1 MIYAVYAAAF
11 VASAFLIGFAACKIM
26 KKKHEK
32 QMGNIESQLES
43 FLGGDETN
51 TAFSVEDNSYAT
63 LKNYISE
70 LEERLI
76 RQKEMLIK
84 KSNETAG
91 FIADISHQLKTP
103 LAGIKLYCE
112 MDSAPHREK
121 QLALIEHMEHHIKS
135 LLRLEKL
142 RVDAY
147 KLEFKRHDIRGII
160 ENSWDKL
167 QPVFGNVTLTVNGSE
182 ELRCDGY
189 WLGEAFLNILKNS
202 CEYMKDAGEITVS
215 IFAEQSSVF
224 VEIED
229 TGGGIQD
236 SELERIFTR
245 FRRINRAGKTDGAGL
260 GLAITKA
267 IVEKH
272 HGTVIASNTAAG
284 LKTTFCFPVISGH
297 LTIM

>member
-1 MIYAVYAAAF
+1 MIYAGVFIAAAF
-11 VASAFLIGFAACKIM
+11 LSGFAIYQIM
-26 KKKHEK
+26 KKRHEK
-32 QMGNIESQLES
+32 QMRNIETQLEA

-63 LKNYISE
+63 LKNYILE
-70 LEERLI
+70 LEERLML
-76 RQKEMLIK
+76 QKDTLKK

-112 MDSAPHREK
+112 MDKAPHCEK
-121 QLALIEHMEHHIKS
+121 QLILIEHMEHHIKS

-147 KLEFKRHDIRGII
+147 TLEFKEYNLKKII

-167 QPVFGNVTLTVNGSE
+167 SPIYENIRLTVNGNE
-182 ELRCDGY
+182 ALRCDSY

-202 CEYMKDAGEITVS
+202 CEYMKDTGEINVN
-215 IFAEQSSVF
+215 IFREKSSVF

-229 TGGGIQD
+229 TGGGIKD
-236 SELERIFTR
+236 SELEHIFIRFTR
-245 FRRINRAGKTDGAGL
+245 LKKANKSGGVGL
-260 GLAITKA
+260 GLAITKVIA
-267 IVEKH
+267 EKH
-272 HGTVIASNTAAG
+272 HGTVIALNTAYG
-284 LKTTFCFPVISGH
+284 LKITFCFPIISGH